1 MLQIPGLI
9 VERVIPDDV
18 LAGVMT
24 GRYVV
29 HGGVIRCAPGTTCAG
44 QIVRHL
50 LPVGDLDI
58 FSLSGR
64 LDELARGTSQI
75 LKMATATMTLS
86 GLNLVVSAV
95 GFAALNRKLDSIEGR
110 LSQIQADV
118 KEIKELLQQTE
129 RARIR
134 AAIRE
139 LQRVEGIEDVEHR
152 RAILH
157 ERLSKPMSQEV
168 EADQATAESMQPL
181 VDVIASFIPD
191 DEAAHLV
198 LPSEGAFHHPAE
210 APQLLGGL
218 DARTRDA
225 ALDPSPPERP
235 LVLARAVRL
244 VCMQLLRSLPG
255 SAHWAGDRR
264 NPIDELLQKR
274 GLIHIGSRDHLGER
288 NAVLLRDHMARRA
301 LLASVRRVR
310 SGLGPPLFAGTL
322 AASMAALDQSILSA
336 SRSRVSNST
345 CSASHTPASLQS
357 RKRRQQVMP
366 LPQPIS
372 CGSISQGM
380 PLFRTKMIPVK
391 QARSGTRGRPP
402 FGFGGSGGSSGSMI
416 SHNSSGTSG
425 AAICPLLLK
434 PSSCTA
440 SARSGHRF

>member
-157 ERLSKPMSQEV
+157 GARRDLGEIHERYLELLAGARTIGTASAYEEYFCVMALARSRCTAELGMLPLARQELAEATEFWREQAYRVTRELLIADAPERFLSLEYADVPFAEIARWLDFANE
-168 EADQATAESMQPL
+168 EARGYEWVDELRRREKEKSQATAWGFRNIGARFRGSQPSADEVVPVMQKL
-181 VDVIASFIPD
+181 THRSAVLDGYVTQYTLLA
-191 DEAAHLV
+191 EANLS
-198 LPSEGAFHHPAE
+198 PSEFSRRLQDHGQTESTGGFLILRPVAE
-210 APQLLGGL
+210 
-218 DARTRDA
+218 
-225 ALDPSPPERP
+225 
-235 LVLARAVRL
+235 
-244 VCMQLLRSLPG
+244 
-255 SAHWAGDRR
+255 
-264 NPIDELLQKR
+264 
-274 GLIHIGSRDHLGER
+274 
-288 NAVLLRDHMARRA
+288 
-301 LLASVRRVR
+301 
-310 SGLGPPLFAGTL
+310 L
-322 AASMAALDQSILSA
+322 AA
-336 SRSRVSNST
+336 
-345 CSASHTPASLQS
+345 
-357 RKRRQQVMP
+357 
-366 LPQPIS
+366 
-372 CGSISQGM
+372 
-380 PLFRTKMIPVK
+380 
-391 QARSGTRGRPP
+391 
-402 FGFGGSGGSSGSMI
+402 
-416 SHNSSGTSG
+416 
-425 AAICPLLLK
+425 
-434 PSSCTA
+434 
-440 SARSGHRF
+440 